1 MWSQDFFPTS
11 GCLGGVWGGTR
22 WGGRTTPGPPR
33 PGAPQHRHQNG
44 RRRRRPPQRPDGQTR
59 PAARQAV
66 RARSGVGHGSGQRLD
81 PGGLRRRGQAA
92 RGRRHRDLA
101 ADAQQR
107 RPAPHERGRQ
117 AGRPQRPLQD
127 RRHDRLAAHRP
138 EQRGEEP
145 RHPGQRDP
153 QHGRRHR
160 HRLLHARRLRHRG
173 GLDRAERDGEHDRR
187 ELGHRHG
194 RHRGADREPPRQRHG
209 LRLLGLRHPHR
220 KHDAGRPAQG
230 GHGTGAREL
239 GGREPPEHLGRLHG
253 RGDDQHGQVPARL
266 PGLRASDVDDGR
278 DARHLDQP
286 DRKGGPLMS
295 TRITQSMISSRVLTD
310 LQDVSSR
317 LSQTQE
323 KLSSGKELTKPSDD
337 PFATSKALSLSND
350 LEGTQQYER
359 TVNDAQAWTGM
370 TETTLGSI
378 NSAAQRARA
387 LLVQA
392 GNDTNDTTDRSAI
405 ADEIDQ
411 LIEQVKGDANAQYG
425 GQDIMSGGATT
436 TAPYT
441 VGGTPPDDSYHGN
454 TGGIYRQIGPGV
466 SVQINTPG
474 ASVLGSGRPGGGG
487 LYTTLRTISPHLRSA
502 TTADADSL
510 RTTDLK
516 ALDSSLDAVSSA
528 RAVNGA
534 TTNRLSSASD
544 RLSQLEQSTTSLLS
558 DTQDADMAQ
567 TMIDFSMQQTVYQSA
582 LRAGANIVQASLL
595 DFLS

>member
-1 MWSQDFFPTS
+1 
-11 GCLGGVWGGTR
+11 
-22 WGGRTTPGPPR
+22 
-33 PGAPQHRHQNG
+33 
-44 RRRRRPPQRPDGQTR
+44 
-59 PAARQAV
+59 
-66 RARSGVGHGSGQRLD
+66 
-81 PGGLRRRGQAA
+81 
-92 RGRRHRDLA
+92 
-101 ADAQQR
+101 
-107 RPAPHERGRQ
+107 
-117 AGRPQRPLQD
+117 
-127 RRHDRLAAHRP
+127 
-138 EQRGEEP
+138 
-145 RHPGQRDP
+145 
-153 QHGRRHR
+153 
-160 HRLLHARRLRHRG
+160 
-173 GLDRAERDGEHDRR
+173 
-187 ELGHRHG
+187 
-194 RHRGADREPPRQRHG
+194 
-209 LRLLGLRHPHR
+209 
-220 KHDAGRPAQG
+220 
-230 GHGTGAREL
+230 
-239 GGREPPEHLGRLHG
+239 
-253 RGDDQHGQVPARL
+253 
-266 PGLRASDVDDGR
+266 
-278 DARHLDQP
+278 
-286 DRKGGPLMS
+286 MS

-310 LQDVSSR
+310 LQDVSGR

-411 LIEQVKGDANAQYG
+411 LLEQVKGDANAQYG
-425 GQDIMSGGATT
+425 GQYIMSGGATT

-441 VGGTPPDDSYHGN
+441 VGGTPPNDAYNGN
-454 TGGIYRQIGPGV
+454 SGGIYRQIGPGV

-474 ASVLGSGRPGGGG
+474 ANVLGSGVPGDGG
-487 LYTTLRTISPHLRSA
+487 LISTLRTISQHLRSGTA
-502 TTADADSL
+502 ADADSL

-516 ALDSSLDAVSSA
+516 GLDSSLDSISSA

-558 DTQDADMAQ
+558 DTQDADMAK